1 MHSGIL
7 VLLIAQGVCFALW
20 TALSF
25 RAVFQI
31 RAIAASHSG
40 QMFPG
45 PVSFMSAMG
54 VWLKDPSHR
63 LTRGL
68 WALSLLGIMAPS
80 LVIAFEAGG
89 VE

>member
-1 MHSGIL
+1 
-7 VLLIAQGVCFALW
+7 
-20 TALSF
+20 
-25 RAVFQI
+25 
-31 RAIAASHSG
+31 
-40 QMFPG
+40 
-45 PVSFMSAMG
+45 MG
-54 VWLKDPSHR
+54 VWLKALSHR